1 MSLPIRAKHA
11 LGQHFIT
18 DANLLRRMVAET
30 PLAPGDAVFEVG
42 PGLGDLTRELAEQ
55 AGQVVALE
63 VDHDLVPLL
72 QQQFADQPSVQIV
85 EGDVMEANL
94 PALLAPLGRFHV
106 IANLPYYLTTP
117 ILTLLLRL
125 ALPVASICV
134 TVQQEAAQRVL
145 AHPSSKEYGPLSILA
160 QYRTAPRAALDIP
173 RRSFTPPPHVE
184 STFLVMPALEKPPVI
199 VSDEAAF
206 LKLVQTSFAMRRKTL
221 VNNMMSAYGLR
232 RADAQ
237 GIITQAGLSPTVR
250 AEALS
255 LDEFARLDA
264 ALRAFSP

>member
-42 PGLGDLTRELAEQ
+42 PGLGDLTRVLAEQ

-85 EGDVMEANL
+85 EGDVME
-94 PALLAPLGRFHV
+94 
-106 IANLPYYLTTP
+106 ANLPYYLTTP

-199 VSDEAAF
+199 VPDEAAF

-255 LDEFARLDA
+255 LDEYARLDA